1 MQYVARKRKICCLM
15 MCALIAASISPRQC
29 VAQTARAQR
38 DYDFK
43 QVVTSDG
50 TPRSYFVHVPGSYSR
65 SKPMPLVMVFHGLH
79 MNGRIMSP
87 LTRFDVLA
95 DRKNFIVV
103 YPDGLGGKW
112 QLANNGSP
120 DDVRFVTDMIGQ
132 ISRTVAIDTRRIY
145 AVGISNGGYF
155 AERLACEMPD
165 RLAAIAVVAAS
176 MMDSTASH
184 CGANRKMPAM
194 FFIGSQD
201 PLVPSEDSEHNDT
214 LGKLGDAVGLGGL
227 GNLSVPMAKMGGL
240 MTEREAVDF
249 WCRHNQTSVSPYTT
263 NEPDKDPHDGTRV
276 KRETFGAYN
285 SEVVLYSIQGGGHTW
300 PGAFYSGP
308 SDLLGKTCNDVDA
321 TELITDFFLRHAD

>member
-1 MQYVARKRKICCLM
+1 MQYVAKMQKICRLLA
-15 MCALIAASISPRQC
+15 CALVAFNISPQESS
-29 VAQTARAQR
+29 AQTATGKK

-50 TPRSYFVHVPGSYSR
+50 TQRSYFVHVPASYVR
-65 SKPMPLVMVFHGLH
+65 TKPMPLVMVFHGLH

-87 LTRFDVLA
+87 LTRFDILA

-103 YPDGLGGKW
+103 YPDGLSGKW
-112 QLANNGSP
+112 QLGYSGSP
-120 DDVRFVTDMIGQ
+120 DDVRFISDMIGQ
-132 ISRTVAIDTRRIY
+132 ISRTVAIDQRRIY
-145 AVGISNGGYF
+145 AVGMSNGGYF
-155 AERLACEMPD
+155 SERLACEMPD
-165 RLAAIAVVAAS
+165 KLAAIAVVAAS
-176 MMDSTASH
+176 MMDATAAH

-227 GNLSVPMAKMGGL
+227 GNLSVPLAKMGGL

-249 WCRHNQTSVSPYTT
+249 WCRHNGTSASPYST

-276 KRETFGAYN
+276 KRETFGSYN
-285 SEVVLYSIQGGGHTW
+285 GEVVLYSIQGGGHTW

-308 SDLLGKTCNDVDA
+308 ADLLGKTCNDVDA
-321 TELITDFFLRHAD
+321 TELITDFFLRHTN

>member
-1 MQYVARKRKICCLM
+1 MQYVARIQKFCRVM
-15 MCALIAASISPRQC
+15 VCAVIAASISPREGA
-29 VAQTARAQR
+29 AQTARAQR

-50 TPRSYFVHVPGSYSR
+50 TPRSYFVHVPVSYDR
-65 SKPMPLVMVFHGLH
+65 KKPMPLVMVFHGLH

-95 DRKNFIVV
+95 DRKNFIVA

-112 QLANNGSP
+112 QTAYGGSP
-120 DDVRFVTDMIGQ
+120 DDVRFVADMIGQ
-132 ISRTVAIDTRRIY
+132 ISRTVSVDSRRIY
-145 AVGISNGGYF
+145 AVGMSNGGYF
-155 AERLACEMPD
+155 TERLACEMPD
-165 RLAAIAVVAAS
+165 KLAAIAIVAAS
-176 MMDSTASH
+176 MMDSTATH
-184 CGANRKMPAM
+184 CGANRRVPAM

-201 PLVPSEDSEHNDT
+201 PLVPSEDSGHNDT
-214 LGKLGDAVGLGGL
+214 LGKLGDAVGLSGL

-249 WCRHNQTSVSPYTT
+249 WCRHNQTSASPYTT

-308 SDLLGKTCNDVDA
+308 SDLLGKTCNDIDA
-321 TELITDFFLRHAD
+321 TELISDFFLRHNN

>member
-1 MQYVARKRKICCLM
+1 MQYVARKQKFCRLLA
-15 MCALIAASISPRQC
+15 CALVAASISPRESS
-29 VAQTARAQR
+29 AQTARSQR

-50 TPRSYFVHVPGSYSR
+50 APRSYFVHVPGSYSR
-65 SKPMPLVMVFHGLH
+65 AKPMPLVMVFHGLH

-95 DRKNFIVV
+95 DRKGFIVV

-112 QLANNGSP
+112 QTSYGGSP
-120 DDVRFVTDMIGQ
+120 DDVRFVGDMIGQ

-145 AVGISNGGYF
+145 AVGMSNGGYF
-155 AERLACEMPD
+155 TERLACEMPD
-165 RLAAIAVVAAS
+165 KLAGIAVVAAS
-176 MMDSTASH
+176 MMDSTAAH
-184 CGANRKMPAM
+184 CAATRKVPAM

-249 WCRHNQTSVSPYTT
+249 WCRHNQTSPSPYTS
-263 NEPDKDPHDGTRV
+263 NEPDKDSHDGTRV

-308 SDLLGKTCNDVDA
+308 ADLLGKTCNDIDA
-321 TELITDFFLRHAD
+321 TELITDFFLRHSN

>member
-1 MQYVARKRKICCLM
+1 MQYVARKQNFCRLLA
-15 MCALIAASISPRQC
+15 CALIAATISPRES
-29 VAQTARAQR
+29 VAQTTAAHR

-43 QVVTSDG
+43 QVITSDG
-50 TPRSYFVHVPGSYSR
+50 APRSFFVHVPASYVR

-95 DRKNFIVV
+95 NRKNFIVV
-103 YPDGLGGKW
+103 YPDGLSGKW
-112 QLANNGSP
+112 QLGGSSP
-120 DDVRFVTDMIGQ
+120 DDVRFISDMIGHL
-132 ISRTVAIDTRRIY
+132 SRTVAIDSRRIY
-145 AVGISNGGYF
+145 AVGMSNGGYF
-155 AERLACEMPD
+155 TERLACEMPD
-165 RLAAIAVVAAS
+165 KLAAIAVVAAS
-176 MMDSTASH
+176 MMDATAAH
-184 CGANRKMPAM
+184 CGANRKIPAM

-249 WCRHNQTSVSPYTT
+249 WCRHNQTSASPYTS

-308 SDLLGKTCNDVDA
+308 ADLLGKTSGDVDA
-321 TELITDFFLRHAD
+321 TELITDFFLRHSN